1 MEFSRRNYRVAES
14 RHFPRNKPI
23 VTKPILTDSLREGGF
38 VIHRT
43 FI

>member
-1 MEFSRRNYRVAES
+1 MEFSRRNYRFTES

-23 VTKPILTDSLREGGF
+23 VTEPILADSLREGSF